1 MWQALRVSEKEP
13 GASRDRKAV
22 GFVAESMVHLN
33 AATKGKYGIQ
43 LSSVCRLRRTHQTQN
58 TLLVACLTFSHAG

>member
-1 MWQALRVSEKEP
+1 MWQALPVFERKP

-33 AATKGKYGIQ
+33 AATKGKDG
-43 LSSVCRLRRTHQTQN
+43 N
-58 TLLVACLTFSHAG
+58 